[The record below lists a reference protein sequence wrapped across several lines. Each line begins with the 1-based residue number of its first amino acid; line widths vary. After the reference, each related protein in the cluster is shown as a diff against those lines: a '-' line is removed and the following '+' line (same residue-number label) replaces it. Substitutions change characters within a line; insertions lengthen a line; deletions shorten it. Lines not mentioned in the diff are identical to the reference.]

1 MSDGISFLSND
12 DLDKHVKKVMTQT
25 NYTEAEAK
33 EKELKIKQIKAIAN
47 VKKGVVFFIIQ

>member
-1 MSDGISFLSND
+1 LFSVAD
-12 DLDKHVKKVMTQT
+12 
-25 NYTEAEAK
+25 AK